1 MCNGYHIGTM
11 VTTRKQALNMAGLV
25 KARLERI
32 YGARLRG
39 VYLYGSAARGELT
52 PDSDIDIA
60 IVLDDI
66 SDRFAEHERISEL
79 GSKVSLDFN
88 TLVSFFSR
96 QMQTSTLDVMPYI
109 GLLKKK
115 E

>member
-1 MCNGYHIGTM
+1 
-11 VTTRKQALNMAGLV
+11 MAGLV
-25 KARLERI
+25 KARLGRI